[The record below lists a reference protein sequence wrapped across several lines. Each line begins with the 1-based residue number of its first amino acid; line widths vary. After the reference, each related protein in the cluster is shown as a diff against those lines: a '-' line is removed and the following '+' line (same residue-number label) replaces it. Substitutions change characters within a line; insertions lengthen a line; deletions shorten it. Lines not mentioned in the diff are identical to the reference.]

1 MRRVIRA
8 PLDIT
13 ILLHYIYYIYALS

>member
-13 ILLHYIYYIYALS
+13 ILFHYIYYIYTLS